1 MSHVL
6 PPTPVV
12 IRSREDLAT
21 FLADQI
27 SRGALKP
34 GEALPSERS
43 LADTYGLS
51 RSMVREAIRTLD
63 ERKLIEVRPGKPSI
77 VREATVDDAVQRMIE
92 FFDHRGV
99 TPRNLIE
106 ARAMIETTA
115 AGLAAERA
123 TPEELQGI
131 SDVNTALITSELLLE
146 RVRLDLAF
154 HIGIIR
160 AARNPLIETM
170 FHAIQP
176 YTVELLLRSLTD
188 AEVSRTGLAFH
199 HRVLTAIADR
209 DARMARREMR
219 GHLTLGLT
227 MFGDDI
233 DRNLN
238 LVAQD
243 AIRKITNSH
252 VTFQDVL
259 DLSRS

>member
-1 MSHVL
+1 MVRSS
-6 PPTPVV
+6 
-12 IRSREDLAT
+12 IRSREDLAAYI
-21 FLADQI
+21 ADQI
-27 SRGALKP
+27 GRGVLQP

-43 LADTYGLS
+43 LAETYGLS

-63 ERKLIEVRPGKPSI
+63 ERKLIEVRPGKPSV
-77 VREATVDDAVQRMIE
+77 VREATVEDAVQRMIE

-115 AGLAAERA
+115 SGLAAERA
-123 TPEELQGI
+123 TESEIRTIGEVNEALNA
-131 SDVNTALITSELLLE
+131 SDLVLD

-154 HIGIIR
+154 HLAIIR
-160 AARNPLIETM
+160 SARNPLIETM
-170 FHAIQP
+170 FQALQP
-176 YTVELLLRSLTD
+176 YIVELLLRSLTD
-188 AEVSRTGLAFH
+188 ENVSRTGLAYH
-199 HRVLTAIADR
+199 QRVLTAIAER
-209 DARMARREMR
+209 DARTARREMR

-227 MFGDDI
+227 MFGEDI

-243 AIRKITNSH
+243 ALRRITGNL

-259 DLSRS
+259 DLSQSRRV